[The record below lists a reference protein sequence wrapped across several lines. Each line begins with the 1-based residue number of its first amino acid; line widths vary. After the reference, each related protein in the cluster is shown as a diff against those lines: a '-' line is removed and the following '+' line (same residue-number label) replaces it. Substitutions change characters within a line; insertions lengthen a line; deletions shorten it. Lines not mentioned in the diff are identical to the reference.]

1 MNKMFRSKKRL
12 LALGLTAV
20 ISLSSA
26 TALYASP
33 VIKTLRAQYMGIKF
47 SYNGKI
53 VDPGN
58 QEPFVVDQTTYVP
71 IRMVGELVG
80 KNVQWDGI
88 NKLISINDTVDQ
100 TLAQKDLEIIQL
112 KEEIESLKQQLEA
125 AKKQTPPTQTED
137 KNTSKISL
145 SNLEDDINEDYGEL
159 KGVVFDIY
167 LSGDSKE
174 IEIEMETD
182 LYRYKDY
189 WDKLSEKDVEKHL
202 EKICKAIWEVYDK
215 AKIVGD
221 LYDIDERE
229 YVLEFSTDSRKK
241 LTVEYVNKLDL
252 SKLEYELDNRY
263 DHYLPYIYLSLDIKG
278 DEEEIEYY
286 LNVDY
291 SYYHYEWDDLD
302 DEQVKT
308 LMGKIYDDIKKAA
321 PNATSIE
328 GYIYD
333 TSRKSVIAEYWR
345 TKSGNAVFLPYY

>member
-100 TLAQKDLEIIQL
+100 TLVQKDLEIIQL
-112 KEEIESLKQQLEA
+112 KAEIESLKQQLEA

-182 LYRYKDY
+182 LYRYKKY

-252 SKLEYELDNRY
+252 SKLEYELDKRY
-263 DHYLPYIYLSLDIKG
+263 AHYLPNIYLSLDIKS

-291 SYYHYEWDDLD
+291 NHYLREWYYLD

>member
-1 MNKMFRSKKRL
+1 MFRSKKRL

-80 KNVQWDGI
+80 KNVQWDGN

-100 TLAQKDLEIIQL
+100 TLVQKDLEIIQL
-112 KEEIESLKQQLEA
+112 KAEIESLKQQLEA

-182 LYRYKDY
+182 LYRYKKY
-189 WDKLSEKDVEKHL
+189 WDKLSEEDVEKHL

-252 SKLEYELDNRY
+252 SKLEDELDNRY
-263 DHYLPYIYLSLDIKG
+263 EHYLPNIYLSLDIKG

-291 SYYHYEWDDLD
+291 NRYLDWYYLEDD
-302 DEQVKT
+302 QVKT

-345 TKSGNAVFLPYY
+345 TKSGNAIFLPYY